1 MKYIYEIFMTHKDEF
16 YKNSSEKRNVEMD
29 DLRRLKD
36 LNLINSLKFRIK
48 KLKVLKN
55 HLEVKKR
62 M

>member
-1 MKYIYEIFMTHKDEF
+1 MTHEDEF
-16 YKNSSEKRNVEMD
+16 YKNSSEKEM
-29 DLRRLKD
+29 LKWMIYAISKIWTSKTA
-36 LNLINSLKFRIK
+36 LNSELK